1 MSRAS
6 FKPFTKGKKNY
17 NRNDHKAPASMSKLT
32 SGAWEKGKTLTDKQ
46 KKRVH
51 I

>member
-1 MSRAS
+1 MSRAT
-6 FKPFTKGKKNY
+6 FKPFSKGKKNY
-17 NRNDHKAPASMSKLT
+17 NKRDDKAPASMRKLT
-32 SGAWEKGKTLTDKQ
+32 TGAWEKGKTLTDKQ